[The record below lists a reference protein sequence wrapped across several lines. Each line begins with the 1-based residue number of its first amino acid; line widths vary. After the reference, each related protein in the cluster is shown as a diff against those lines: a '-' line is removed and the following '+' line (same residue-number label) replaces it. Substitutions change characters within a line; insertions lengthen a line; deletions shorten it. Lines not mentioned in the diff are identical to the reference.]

1 MPSRSHSR
9 PKKTTSK
16 SAKKQM
22 KHTKESIHQSPPTL
36 QLHLQE
42 LSGCETASV
51 TGQSHSDDQ
60 YSLGGEEEERRKV
73 SADLNQMADSSNGN
87 LEETLKVQPDDEVKV
102 VESVTDIAIDDYSA
116 AGKKTHDGDDS
127 SSSSSSSDEETEA
140 GEKSAKVADSGEVEE
155 TKEVSVLVVE
165 TVESLS
171 NHLDQGVVDDL
182 EAVKEE
188 EEKALAS
195 VNGTD
200 ESSAA
205 ITDLVSEQIE
215 EKILTY
221 LDESNGVSLA
231 ETDLVSKEVEE
242 PALPSLSEHDEPA
255 PVITDVEEKS
265 EVVDVVSNGIEETK
279 IPVLEETIGES
290 SYKASSENVDD
301 GSSKLSPDQVPP
313 PVESADAGEEY
324 GKPVIPEST
333 SNPVINLLYLSLD
346 APCNQLHGRV
356 AVAFSKFCIDPIDN
370 SRDKAKRYGAAEKQ
384 RWKFAETATA
394 TLNYISLFSYFRAS
408 HSFSLAAED

>member
-1 MPSRSHSR
+1 
-9 PKKTTSK
+9 
-16 SAKKQM
+16 
-22 KHTKESIHQSPPTL
+22 
-36 QLHLQE
+36 
-42 LSGCETASV
+42 
-51 TGQSHSDDQ
+51 
-60 YSLGGEEEERRKV
+60 
-73 SADLNQMADSSNGN
+73 MADSSNGN
-87 LEETLKVQPDDEVKV
+87 LEETLKVQPDAEIKV

-155 TKEVSVLVVE
+155 TKEVSVVVVE

-171 NHLDQGVVDDL
+171 NHLDQVVVDDL

-215 EKILTY
+215 EKTLTY

-255 PVITDVEEKS
+255 PIITDVEEKS

-290 SYKASSENVDD
+290 SYTASSENVDD
-301 GSSKLSPDQVPP
+301 GSSKRSPDQVPP

-324 GKPVIPEST
+324 GIPEST
-333 SNPVINLLYLSLD
+333 RNPSIVSVTGRPLQPTSWKSCCGLFEVLHRSN
-346 APCNQLHGRV
+346 R
-356 AVAFSKFCIDPIDN
+356 
-370 SRDKAKRYGAAEKQ
+370 
-384 RWKFAETATA
+384 
-394 TLNYISLFSYFRAS
+394 
-408 HSFSLAAED
+408 

>member
-1 MPSRSHSR
+1 
-9 PKKTTSK
+9 
-16 SAKKQM
+16 
-22 KHTKESIHQSPPTL
+22 
-36 QLHLQE
+36 
-42 LSGCETASV
+42 
-51 TGQSHSDDQ
+51 
-60 YSLGGEEEERRKV
+60 
-73 SADLNQMADSSNGN
+73 MADSSNGK

-155 TKEVSVLVVE
+155 TKEVSVVVVE

-188 EEKALAS
+188 EEKVLAS
-195 VNGTD
+195 VDGTN
-200 ESSAA
+200 ESSPA

-215 EKILTY
+215 EKTLTY

-265 EVVDVVSNGIEETK
+265 EVVDVVSKRI
-279 IPVLEETIGES
+279 EETIGES
-290 SYKASSENVDD
+290 SSENVVD
-301 GSSKLSPDQVPP
+301 GSSKPSPDQVPP
-313 PVESADAGEEY
+313 PLESADAGEEY

-333 SNPVINLLYLSLD
+333 GNPSIVSVTGRPLQPTSWKSCCGLFEVLHRSN
-346 APCNQLHGRV
+346 R
-356 AVAFSKFCIDPIDN
+356 
-370 SRDKAKRYGAAEKQ
+370 
-384 RWKFAETATA
+384 
-394 TLNYISLFSYFRAS
+394 
-408 HSFSLAAED
+408 

>member
-1 MPSRSHSR
+1 MQKPRRSRALFSMSER
-9 PKKTTSK
+9 DLEREIYDLKFCDGK
-16 SAKKQM
+16 
-22 KHTKESIHQSPPTL
+22 
-36 QLHLQE
+36 E

-51 TGQSHSDDQ
+51 TCQSHSDDQ

-116 AGKKTHDGDDS
+116 AGKKTHDGDDL
-127 SSSSSSSDEETEA
+127 SSSSSSSDEETGA

-155 TKEVSVLVVE
+155 TKEVSVVVVE

-171 NHLDQGVVDDL
+171 NHLDQGGVDDL

-188 EEKALAS
+188 EEKVLAS

-205 ITDLVSEQIE
+205 MTDLVSEQIE
-215 EKILTY
+215 EKTLTY
-221 LDESNGVSLA
+221 VDESNGVSLA

-265 EVVDVVSNGIEETK
+265 EVVDVVSKGI
-279 IPVLEETIGES
+279 EETIGES
-290 SYKASSENVDD
+290 SYKASSENVVG
-301 GSSKLSPDQVPP
+301 GSSKPSPDQVPP

-324 GKPVIPEST
+324 GKPEIPEST
-333 SNPVINLLYLSLD
+333 GNPSIVSVTGRPLQPTSWKSCCGLFQVLHRSN
-346 APCNQLHGRV
+346 R
-356 AVAFSKFCIDPIDN
+356 
-370 SRDKAKRYGAAEKQ
+370 
-384 RWKFAETATA
+384 
-394 TLNYISLFSYFRAS
+394 
-408 HSFSLAAED
+408 

>member
-22 KHTKESIHQSPPTL
+22 KHTKESIHQSQPTL
-36 QLHLQE
+36 QLHLQ
-42 LSGCETASV
+42 
-51 TGQSHSDDQ
+51 
-60 YSLGGEEEERRKV
+60 GGEEEERRKV

-116 AGKKTHDGDDS
+116 AGKKTHDSDDS

-155 TKEVSVLVVE
+155 TKEVSVVVVE

-242 PALPSLSEHDEPA
+242 PAFPSLSEHDEPA

-301 GSSKLSPDQVPP
+301 GSSKRSPDQVPP

-324 GKPVIPEST
+324 GKPEIPEST
-333 SNPVINLLYLSLD
+333 GNPSIVSVTGRPLQPTSWKSCCGLFEVLHRSN
-346 APCNQLHGRV
+346 R
-356 AVAFSKFCIDPIDN
+356 
-370 SRDKAKRYGAAEKQ
+370 
-384 RWKFAETATA
+384 
-394 TLNYISLFSYFRAS
+394 
-408 HSFSLAAED
+408 

>member
-22 KHTKESIHQSPPTL
+22 KRTKESIHQSPPI
-36 QLHLQE
+36 LHVQ
-42 LSGCETASV
+42 
-51 TGQSHSDDQ
+51 
-60 YSLGGEEEERRKV
+60 GGEEEERRKL
-73 SADLNQMADSSNGN
+73 SADLNQMADSSNGK

-140 GEKSAKVADSGEVEE
+140 GEKSTKVADSGEVEE
-155 TKEVSVLVVE
+155 TKEVSVVVVE

-188 EEKALAS
+188 EEKVLAS
-195 VNGTD
+195 VDGTN
-200 ESSAA
+200 ESSPA

-215 EKILTY
+215 EKTLTY

-265 EVVDVVSNGIEETK
+265 EVVDVVSKRI
-279 IPVLEETIGES
+279 EETIGES
-290 SYKASSENVDD
+290 SSENVVD
-301 GSSKLSPDQVPP
+301 GSSKPSPDQVPP
-313 PVESADAGEEY
+313 PLESADAGEEY

-333 SNPVINLLYLSLD
+333 GNPSI
-346 APCNQLHGRV
+346 
-356 AVAFSKFCIDPIDN
+356 FCIDPIDN
-370 SRDKAKRYGAAEKQ
+370 SRDKAKRYGAAE
-384 RWKFAETATA
+384 
-394 TLNYISLFSYFRAS
+394 N
-408 HSFSLAAED
+408 

>member
-1 MPSRSHSR
+1 
-9 PKKTTSK
+9 
-16 SAKKQM
+16 M
-22 KHTKESIHQSPPTL
+22 KYTKESIHQSQPTL
-36 QLHLQE
+36 QLHLQ
-42 LSGCETASV
+42 
-51 TGQSHSDDQ
+51 
-60 YSLGGEEEERRKV
+60 GGEEEERRKV

-116 AGKKTHDGDDS
+116 AGKKTHDSDDS

-155 TKEVSVLVVE
+155 TKEVSVVVVE

-171 NHLDQGVVDDL
+171 NHLDQVVVDDL

-215 EKILTY
+215 EKTLTY

-290 SYKASSENVDD
+290 SYKASRENVDD
-301 GSSKLSPDQVPP
+301 GSSKRSPDQVPP
-313 PVESADAGEEY
+313 PIESADAGEEY
-324 GKPVIPEST
+324 GKPEIPEST
-333 SNPVINLLYLSLD
+333 GNPSIVSVTGRPLQPTSWKSCCGLFEVLHRSN
-346 APCNQLHGRV
+346 R
-356 AVAFSKFCIDPIDN
+356 
-370 SRDKAKRYGAAEKQ
+370 
-384 RWKFAETATA
+384 
-394 TLNYISLFSYFRAS
+394 
-408 HSFSLAAED
+408 

>member
-1 MPSRSHSR
+1 
-9 PKKTTSK
+9 
-16 SAKKQM
+16 
-22 KHTKESIHQSPPTL
+22 
-36 QLHLQE
+36 
-42 LSGCETASV
+42 
-51 TGQSHSDDQ
+51 
-60 YSLGGEEEERRKV
+60 
-73 SADLNQMADSSNGN
+73 MADSSNGN

-102 VESVTDIAIDDYSA
+102 VESVTDIVIDDYSA

-127 SSSSSSSDEETEA
+127 GSSSSSSDEETEA

-155 TKEVSVLVVE
+155 TKEVSVVVVE

-188 EEKALAS
+188 EEKVLVS
-195 VNGTD
+195 VDGTY
-200 ESSAA
+200 ESSPA

-215 EKILTY
+215 EKTLTY

-265 EVVDVVSNGIEETK
+265 EVVDVVSKGI
-279 IPVLEETIGES
+279 EETIGES
-290 SYKASSENVDD
+290 SSENVVD
-301 GSSKLSPDQVPP
+301 GSSKPSPDQVPP
-313 PVESADAGEEY
+313 PLESADAGEEY

-333 SNPVINLLYLSLD
+333 GNPPIVSVTGRPLQPTSWKSCCGLFEVLHRSN
-346 APCNQLHGRV
+346 R
-356 AVAFSKFCIDPIDN
+356 
-370 SRDKAKRYGAAEKQ
+370 
-384 RWKFAETATA
+384 
-394 TLNYISLFSYFRAS
+394 
-408 HSFSLAAED
+408 

>member
-1 MPSRSHSR
+1 M
-9 PKKTTSK
+9 
-16 SAKKQM
+16 KQ
-22 KHTKESIHQSPPTL
+22 
-36 QLHLQE
+36 

-51 TGQSHSDDQ
+51 TCESHSDYQ
-60 YSLGGEEEERRKV
+60 YSLGGEEEERRKL
-73 SADLNQMADSSNGN
+73 SADLNQMADSSNGK

-140 GEKSAKVADSGEVEE
+140 GEKSTKVADSGEVEE
-155 TKEVSVLVVE
+155 TKEVSVVVVE

-188 EEKALAS
+188 EEKVLAS
-195 VNGTD
+195 VDGTN
-200 ESSAA
+200 ESSPA

-215 EKILTY
+215 EKTLTY

-265 EVVDVVSNGIEETK
+265 EVVDVVSKRI
-279 IPVLEETIGES
+279 EETIGES
-290 SYKASSENVDD
+290 SSENVVD
-301 GSSKLSPDQVPP
+301 GSSKPSPDQVPP
-313 PVESADAGEEY
+313 PLESADAGEEY

-333 SNPVINLLYLSLD
+333 GNPVINLLYLSLD

-356 AVAFSKFCIDPIDN
+356 AVDFSKFCIDPIDN
-370 SRDKAKRYGAAEKQ
+370 SRDKAKRYGAAET
-384 RWKFAETATA
+384 RDEGC
-394 TLNYISLFSYFRAS
+394 R
-408 HSFSLAAED
+408 D